1 MRCGG
6 ELLQQWNVGQRQWQR
21 QWHSPHHVLV
31 VVVVLVLATV
41 GIRDAQSCC
50 QRGSVSVKGRADEI
64 ASRAD
69 CRREDHQN
77 NNATWKAG
85 TRYCTVP
92 QRPVSLSFAECV
104 CLRLPD
110 YENHSLH
117 TCRRYY

>member
-6 ELLQQWNVGQRQWQR
+6 ELLQQWNVGQRQRQR

-64 ASRAD
+64 A
-69 CRREDHQN
+69 
-77 NNATWKAG
+77 
-85 TRYCTVP
+85 RYCTVP

-104 CLRLPD
+104 CLRLPA

>member
-1 MRCGG
+1 M
-6 ELLQQWNVGQRQWQR
+6 LVL
-21 QWHSPHHVLV
+21 LV
-31 VVVVLVLATV
+31 VVVVVPATV

-69 CRREDHQN
+69 CRGEDHQN

-85 TRYCTVP
+85 TTGGKRYCTSE
-92 QRPVSLSFAECV
+92 PVSLSFAESV

-110 YENHSLH
+110 YMYEKQSLA
-117 TCRRYY
+117 TYLLPRPVGGTTRR